1 MQKIVPFAVGFH
13 HLGEVDTQSEA
24 DNGDQVFECAAEIS
38 GSQVHAQ
45 PGHIAGLTI
54 GKDMISCHIGVG
66 FKESADDCEQDAEQ
80 QCFRGVNSRF
90 LIGNR
95 YSLVCFFLS
104 QVCTSYIVFWLARTD
119 KIVSGASNPSDIIA

>member
-1 MQKIVPFAVGFH
+1 MSRIACFQCRRLCRSTVGFH

-54 GKDMISCHIGVG
+54 GKDMIFVPH
-66 FKESADDCEQDAEQ
+66 
-80 QCFRGVNSRF
+80 RSRF
-90 LIGNR
+90 QRIR
-95 YSLVCFFLS
+95 
-104 QVCTSYIVFWLARTD
+104 R
-119 KIVSGASNPSDIIA
+119 

>member
-1 MQKIVPFAVGFH
+1 MPFAVGFH

-38 GSQVHAQ
+38 GSQIHAQ

-54 GKDMISCHIGVG
+54 GKDMIPCHIGVG
-66 FKESADDCEQDAEQ
+66 FKESAYDCEQDAEQ

-90 LIGNR
+90 LSGNR
-95 YSLVCFFLS
+95 YSLVCFFYHRFALPIL
-104 QVCTSYIVFWLARTD
+104 Y
-119 KIVSGASNPSDIIA
+119 SGWPGQTKLCPGR